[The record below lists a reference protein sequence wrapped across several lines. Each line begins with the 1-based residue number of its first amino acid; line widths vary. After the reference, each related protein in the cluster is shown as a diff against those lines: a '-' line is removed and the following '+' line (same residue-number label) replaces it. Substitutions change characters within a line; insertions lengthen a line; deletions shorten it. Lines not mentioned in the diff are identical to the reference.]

1 MELVTHNR
9 DKFTMSEKATNKKE
23 AANSGHGIGQVVER
37 LLRDYF
43 AAHDGCMPAP
53 GLHGRIIREV
63 EKPMIEQTLTLTAGN
78 QVQAAKILGLNRNT
92 LRKKIRELD
101 IQVSRGLK

>member
-1 MELVTHNR
+1 MT
-9 DKFTMSEKATNKKE
+9 DKAIQKNP
-23 AANSGHGIGQVVER
+23 AANSGHGIGHVVEK
-37 LLRDYF
+37 LLREYF

-53 GLHGRIIREV
+53 GLHGRILREV
-63 EKPMIEQTLTLTAGN
+63 EKPMIEQTLNLTGGN

-101 IQVSRGLK
+101 IEIQRGVR

>member
-1 MELVTHNR
+1 MS
-9 DKFTMSEKATNKKE
+9 DKAAKKKTS
-23 AANSGHGIGQVVER
+23 AGDGHGIGHVVER
-37 LLRDYF
+37 LLCDYF

-53 GLHGRIIREV
+53 GLHGRILREV
-63 EKPMIEQTLTLTAGN
+63 EKPMIEQTLDLTGGN

-101 IQVSRGLK
+101 IDIPRGGK

>member
-1 MELVTHNR
+1 MPDR
-9 DKFTMSEKATNKKE
+9 ATMKKPDATQGN
-23 AANSGHGIGQVVER
+23 GIGQVMER

-53 GLHGRIIREV
+53 GLHGRILREV
-63 EKPMIEQTLTLTAGN
+63 EKPMIEQTLGLTGGN

-101 IQVSRGLK
+101 IDIPRGAR